1 MKVAVVGTGYVG
13 LVQGACLSE
22 LGNTVWCVDKDPKKI
37 ETLKNGGIPIYEPG
51 LEEVVKRN
59 SEAGRL
65 HFTTD
70 LAEGMEEADI
80 VFIAVGTPP
89 REDGSADLKYVDAV
103 AKEIAENIK
112 RYTVIVNKS
121 TVPVGTGDRVTAIIK
136 ETYNGEFDVVS
147 NPEFLR
153 EGSALA
159 DFMRPDRVVLGVDL
173 RSKKAKELMEQ
184 IYRPLDAPIFITDI
198 RSAELI
204 KYASNS
210 FLAVQI
216 SYINGL
222 SEFAEK
228 MGANIKDVAKGM
240 KLDKRIG
247 SKAFLNA
254 GLGYGG
260 SCFPKDVKALL
271 HMVNEQG
278 LSHEVLEKTEEI
290 NATQRTRAVE
300 RITKRLGKLKD
311 QTIAVWGVAFK
322 PNTDDIRE
330 APALDIIESLVK
342 AGAQVKVFD
351 PVAEL
356 PESLASKVQVSDSA
370 FEAAIE
376 ADALIVV
383 TEWNEFRE
391 ADLCELKGVMK
402 GDYIFDGRNI
412 FERDEV
418 EDCGFIYDGMG
429 T

>member
-37 ETLKNGGIPIYEPG
+37 KTLKDGGIPIYEPG

-70 LAEGMEEADI
+70 LAEGMEEADV

-112 RYTVIVNKS
+112 RYTVVVNKS
-121 TVPVGTGDRVTAIIK
+121 TVPVGTGDRVTTIIK
-136 ETYNGEFDVVS
+136 ETYHGEFDVVS

-159 DFMRPDRVVLGVDL
+159 DFMRPDRVVLGVDI
-173 RSKKAKELMEQ
+173 RSEKAKEIMEQ

-228 MGANIKDVAKGM
+228 MGANIKDVSKGM

-247 SKAFLNA
+247 EKAFLNA

-271 HMVNEQG
+271 HMVHEQG
-278 LSHEVLEKTEEI
+278 LSHDVLDKTESI
-290 NATQRTRAVE
+290 NTAQRTRAVE
-300 RITKRLGKLKD
+300 RITKQLGSLKD
-311 QTIAVWGVAFK
+311 KTIAVWGIAFK

-330 APALDIIESLVK
+330 APALDIIESLLK
-342 AGAQVKVFD
+342 AGAKVKTFD
-351 PVAEL
+351 PVAKL
-356 PESLASKVQVSDSA
+356 PEKLSERVQVSESA

-402 GDYIFDGRNI
+402 GEYLFDGRNI
-412 FERDEV
+412 FERNEV
-418 EDCGFIYDGMG
+418 EDCGLIYDGIG